1 MIKKLKQELNSETVK
16 IIFKDKY
23 KKKKKRERKKEKS
36 ANRTLLRI

>member
-23 KKKKKRERKKEKS
+23 KKKREREKERKVCQ
-36 ANRTLLRI
+36 